1 MGMGAG
7 VWQELLSVAA
17 VAEQATTACMNMSP
31 GVCMA
36 RNVYLE
42 DTTATACVFMYILL
56 PTNTRP
62 RPYMKY
68 GVPFWSVILK
78 LSLL

>member
-1 MGMGAG
+1 
-7 VWQELLSVAA
+7 
-17 VAEQATTACMNMSP
+17 
-31 GVCMA
+31 MA